1 MPEQDLPL
9 YPLKFVPIYKEK
21 VWGGRGLEALGRALP
36 GGADTLI
43 GESWELTDLASTT
56 PSDGGGDA
64 NRSVVANGPLRERTL
79 HELIQ
84 AYGPT
89 LMGRVETSDNG
100 GFPLLLKFLDARQ
113 SPSIQI
119 HPSPTY
125 AKEHPEAHL
134 KNEAWYIVDADPDAF
149 IYKGIREGTTP
160 DRFRN
165 AVAAND
171 AIVWDSILIKL
182 PARPGDCHYLPSG
195 TCHGLSPGVLIAEV
209 QTASDTTFR
218 VFDWGRTARELHV
231 EQAMSCIDFGPP
243 RLDDYEKRSHI
254 AGMFT
259 TVTRLVMCEQ
269 FRIEKIRMVETY
281 EQELPYDQ
289 PAVWMV
295 LEGAGRIDPGNGA
308 ETVCFRRGETM
319 LIPANLEQARVMLD
333 EDTVWLEV
341 TFPGTWKS
349 QIA

>member
-1 MPEQDLPL
+1 M
-9 YPLKFVPIYKEK
+9 
-21 VWGGRGLEALGRALP
+21 
-36 GGADTLI
+36 
-43 GESWELTDLASTT
+43 
-56 PSDGGGDA
+56 
-64 NRSVVANGPLRERTL
+64 
-79 HELIQ
+79 
-84 AYGPT
+84 
-89 LMGRVETSDNG
+89 
-100 GFPLLLKFLDARQ
+100 
-113 SPSIQI
+113 
-119 HPSPTY
+119 
-125 AKEHPEAHL
+125 
-134 KNEAWYIVDADPDAF
+134 
-149 IYKGIREGTTP
+149 
-160 DRFRN
+160 
-165 AVAAND
+165 
-171 AIVWDSILIKL
+171 
-182 PARPGDCHYLPSG
+182 
-195 TCHGLSPGVLIAEV
+195 
-209 QTASDTTFR
+209 
-218 VFDWGRTARELHV
+218 FDWGRTARELHV